1 MPPYTLKG
9 LSMKYR
15 IKRKK
20 GSIPKQ
26 LHGLFASYNQA
37 RAALRKYIRVL
48 AGGFPHA
55 THPDL
60 SYARVLGMSIEKI

>member
-1 MPPYTLKG
+1 
-9 LSMKYR
+9 MKYR
-15 IKRKK
+15 IKRKN
-20 GSIPKQ
+20 GSLPKR
-26 LHGLFASYNQA
+26 LSGLFANYNQA
-37 RAALRKYIRVL
+37 RSALRKYIRVL

>member
-1 MPPYTLKG
+1 M
-9 LSMKYR
+9 MYR
-15 IKRKK
+15 ITRKK
-20 GSIPKQ
+20 GSLPKQ

-60 SYARVLGMSIEKI
+60 SYARVLGMSIKPV